1 MNISKLS
8 RDAENKV
15 PARMGGVSTIEI
27 VDDKKYDV
35 AVANAVSFLEKLK
48 VPTLNT
54 PFLVPTP

>member
-1 MNISKLS
+1 
-8 RDAENKV
+8 
-15 PARMGGVSTIEI
+15 MGGVSTIEI